1 MRFTLKNLSACWL
14 VPLLSVAAM
23 AATSPDLR
31 LIDAVK
37 NQDPEAVRSL
47 LKQHIDVNAA
57 EGDGSTALAW
67 AAHQDDLGTV
77 ELLIRARAKVDAA
90 NAYGVTPLALAA
102 QNRDAKMVEALLK
115 AGANANAVQT
125 SGVTVLMEASRTGNV
140 EVVQELLAHGARPN
154 VQDKDSYRGQTALM
168 WAVAEK
174 HPEIVNLLVK
184 AGADVNA
191 CSDGGFTPLLF
202 AAQQGDLES
211 AKTLIG
217 AGANVN
223 QAAPEEGSPLV
234 LAAHSGHEE
243 LAILLLDKGADPNA
257 KDRYGITA
265 LHYCMT
271 MGMARLAGCRP
282 ISGAEFW
289 YRPNMP
295 NLVKAL
301 LDHGADPNVQIA
313 KFPPF
318 PNTRHF
324 KDIDMTPVGATPF
337 LLAATSYDAPIMRM
351 LLAKGAD
358 PKLTDLDHNTPLIM
372 AAGFAEGIT
381 HAVQRPAQVDQNA
394 LEAVKLLVNELGAD
408 VNETDKIGETPLL
421 GAAYVGAN
429 DIIQFLVEKGA
440 KIDAANTYG
449 QTPWSLAAQFMTQ
462 GVAKDK
468 DLRPRNGHDATAEL
482 LVKLGAK
489 PLPEDMRA
497 KAAAE

>member
-1 MRFTLKNLSACWL
+1 MRIFTSRSLSACWM
-14 VPLLSVAAM
+14 VPLLSVAAL

-31 LIDAVK
+31 LVDAVK
-37 NQDPEAVRSL
+37 NQDSAAIRSL
-47 LKQHIDVNAA
+47 LKQHVDVNAA
-57 EGDGSTALAW
+57 EGDGATALAW
-67 AAHQDDLGTV
+67 AAHQDDLEV
-77 ELLIRARAKVDAA
+77 VDLLIHAGAKVNAA

-102 QNRDAKMVEALLK
+102 QDGNARMIEALLK
-115 AGANANAVQT
+115 AGADPNLPQT
-125 SGVTVLMEASRTGNV
+125 SGVTPLMEASRTGNADGV
-140 EVVQELLAHGARPN
+140 KALLAHGAKVN
-154 VQDKDSYRGQTALM
+154 AKDSSRGQTALM
-168 WAVAEK
+168 WAVAEQ
-174 HPEIVNLLVK
+174 HAEIVELLVK
-184 AGADVNA
+184 GGADVNA
-191 CSDGGFTPLLF
+191 CSNGGFTPLLF
-202 AAQQGDLES
+202 AAQQGDLDS
-211 AKTLIG
+211 AKILIG

-223 QAAPEEGSPLV
+223 AAAPEEGTPLV

-243 LAILLLDKGADPNA
+243 LALFLLGKGADPNA

-271 MGMARLAGCRP
+271 KGMARLAGCRP

-358 PKLTDLDHNTPLIM
+358 PKLTDIDHNTPLIM
-372 AAGFAEGIT
+372 ASGFAEGIT
-381 HAVQRPAQVDQNA
+381 HAVQRPEQDNKDA

-408 VNETDKIGETPLL
+408 VNETDKVGETPLL

-440 KIDAANTYG
+440 KIDAANIYD

-468 DLRPRNGHDATAEL
+468 DLRPRNGHDSTAEL
-482 LVKLGAK
+482 LIKLGAK